1 MTRKRIFEIIE
12 KGDADDKASLIFD
25 KVILTLIILNVIA
38 IILQSFQKL
47 NTDYADLFRN
57 FEVISVSI
65 FSFELGLRIFT
76 SDIGYPNLSKGKA
89 LIKYLLS
96 PIAIVDI
103 IAILPFYLPM
113 FIAMDLRFLRILKLS
128 RLLRVFKLN
137 RYMDSMGVLSRV
149 LRREKEQL
157 LITVFMTFLLMLIAS
172 SMMYYIENEAQPDA
186 FPNIIASF
194 WWAIATLTTVGY
206 GDVYPVTGLGRILS
220 GVIAL
225 LGIGLVALPT
235 GIISSGFL
243 AELEEQK
250 KRNEPHKDRIH
261 IVCPSCGTHIVEFI
275 KEEDSVENDY
285 H

>member
-12 KGDADDKASLIFD
+12 KGDADDKASLLFD

-38 IILQSFQKL
+38 IILQSFHDL
-47 NTDYADLFRN
+47 NRDYAELFRY

-76 SDIGYPNLSKGKA
+76 SDICYPGVSKGKA
-89 LIKYLLS
+89 LIRYLLS

-113 FIAMDLRFLRILKLS
+113 IIAMDLRFLRILKLS

-172 SMMYYIENEAQPDA
+172 SMMYYLENKAQPEA

-220 GVIAL
+220 GIIAL

-243 AELEEQK
+243 AELEDQK
-250 KRNEPHKDRIH
+250 KKDQAPKERIH
-261 IVCPSCGTHIVEFI
+261 IICPSCGTHIVEFI
-275 KEEDSVENDY
+275 KEEDQV
-285 H
+285 

>member
-12 KGDADDKASLIFD
+12 KGDADDKASLLFD

-38 IILQSFQKL
+38 IILQSFHDLKEAHE
-47 NTDYADLFRN
+47 TLFRY

-65 FSFELGLRIFT
+65 FTFELGLRIFT
-76 SDIGYPNLSKGKA
+76 TDINYQGVSKGRA
-89 LIKYLLS
+89 LVKYLLS

-103 IAILPFYLPM
+103 VAILPFYLPM
-113 FIAMDLRFLRILKLS
+113 FIAIDLRYLRILKLS

-137 RYMDSMGVLSRV
+137 RYMDSMSVLSRV

-172 SMMYYIENEAQPDA
+172 SMMYHLENEAQPEA

-206 GDVYPVTGLGRILS
+206 GDVYPITGLGRILS
-220 GVIAL
+220 GIIAL

-243 AELEEQK
+243 AELEDQK
-250 KRNEPHKDRIH
+250 KKDEPQKDRIH

-275 KEEDSVENDY
+275 KDEDQV
-285 H
+285 

>member
-25 KVILTLIILNVIA
+25 KIILTLIIINVIA
-38 IILQSFQKL
+38 IILQSFQSL
-47 NTDYADLFRN
+47 NRDYADLFRY

-76 SDIGYPNLSKGKA
+76 SDIGYPGLSKGKA

-96 PIAIVDI
+96 PIAIIDI

-113 FIAMDLRFLRILKLS
+113 FIAMDLRFLRVLKLS

-172 SMMYYIENEAQPDA
+172 SMMYHLENEAQPEA

-220 GVIAL
+220 GIIAL

-243 AELEEQK
+243 AEIEEQK
-250 KRNEPHKDRIH
+250 KKDEPPKERIH

-275 KEEDSVENDY
+275 KEDDEV
-285 H
+285 